1 MIQESIH
8 QEDVRKPEMH
18 KPGNRGSKDTRQ
30 KLRTLKEEIGKH
42 TGMKS
47 SALLAQWFVE
57 KAENL

>member
-18 KPGNRGSKDTRQ
+18 KPGNRGSKDMRQ

-47 SALLAQWFVE
+47 SALLAQ
-57 KAENL
+57 